1 MCEDR
6 ERRGRQKAVGK
17 MPPAIY
23 LQQCASKGN
32 RNESQILIGASEVP
46 FAAQGLRS
54 LSFDLRQGLS
64 ELQRANAQKPR
75 TERQSKLKAP
85 GRNYELATALPEKW
99 QDATALAARSLTFS
113 AI

>member
-6 ERRGRQKAVGK
+6 ERLGRQKAVGK

-46 FAAQGLRS
+46 ICSWGLRS
-54 LSFDLRQGLS
+54 LSFDLRQRLL
-64 ELQRANAQKPR
+64 EL
-75 TERQSKLKAP
+75 
-85 GRNYELATALPEKW
+85 
-99 QDATALAARSLTFS
+99 
-113 AI
+113 